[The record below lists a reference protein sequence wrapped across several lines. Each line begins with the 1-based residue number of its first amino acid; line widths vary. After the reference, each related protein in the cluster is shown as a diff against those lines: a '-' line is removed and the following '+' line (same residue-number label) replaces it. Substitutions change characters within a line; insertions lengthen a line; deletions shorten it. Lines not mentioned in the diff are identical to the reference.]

1 LEFSFGAGAVFGRVT
16 ALGDSIE
23 KLCLN
28 RKRKFR
34 IYYLSLLVFEYLVWI
49 HF

>member
-1 LEFSFGAGAVFGRVT
+1 LEFSFGVGAVFGRLT
-16 ALGDSIE
+16 AFGDSIG
-23 KLCLN
+23 KLFLN

-34 IYYLSLLVFEYLVWI
+34 ISYLSLLVFEYLVWI